1 MLFDTPS
8 AGLLSP
14 EIESQIGDQQLM
26 AFALNMLQ
34 NSGPSTMP
42 RSFLQNLGQAGIGAM
57 SQGESLRD
65 RAIQQALMG
74 RKIAQEDSEKER
86 IKRAREAAAAT
97 VPETLRESFELD
109 PATASAAAA
118 LVPQQK
124 DPTFVK
130 DLKLP
135 DGSTVSGYLG
145 PEGFVPVTSPVAPE
159 PTVDEKKQVLALRTA
174 QDTLND
180 LKDTFKKT
188 GTEILPTT
196 GKTQLRSQYRNLQ
209 LQLKELFNL
218 GVLNGPDLELMNEV
232 LIDPTSVGANVL
244 YGGTDRV
251 VASMGEVQKFI
262 ENKEKALLQ
271 SAGVKAREGDSIID
285 NRSQIQ
291 NTVNWSDL

>member
-1 MLFDTPS
+1 MALFDTPA

-14 EIESQIGDQQLM
+14 DIEAKIKQQQLM
-26 AFALNMLQ
+26 SLGLGLLQ
-34 NSGPSTMP
+34 GSGPSATP
-42 RSFLQNLGQAGIGAM
+42 VSLGQLIGQAGMGAM

-74 RKIAQEDSEKER
+74 RKIAQEDSEAQR

-97 VPETLRESFELD
+97 VPETLRTAFVDD
-109 PATASAAAA
+109 PATASAAAG
-118 LVPQQK
+118 LMPKQK

-135 DGSTVSGYLG
+135 DGTTVSGYIS
-145 PEGFVPVTSPVAPE
+145 PEGFVPATAPVAPE
-159 PTVDEKKQVLALRTA
+159 PTENENKQVLALRTA
-174 QDTLND
+174 HDTLKD
-180 LKDTFKKT
+180 LKSTFAKT
-188 GTEILPTT
+188 GTEILPTA
-196 GKTQLRSQYRNLQ
+196 GKTRLGSQYRNLQ

-218 GVLNGPDLELMNEV
+218 GVLNGPDLELMNQV
-232 LIDPTSVGANVL
+232 LVDPTSVSANAL

-251 VASMGEVQKFI
+251 LASMEEVQKFI

-271 SAGVKAREGDSIID
+271 SPGVKAREGNSIID
-285 NRSQIQ
+285 RSQGQ